1 MFACTHSVD
10 RRAEGQRTIPIGKPL
25 SNTTCYVLDRQG
37 RPQPIGVPGELWIG
51 GDGVARGYLNR
62 PELTAERFVEN
73 PLVPGERLYRSG
85 DLVRWSPEGELEYLG
100 RIDEQVKIR
109 GHRIELGEIESRLLE
124 HPSVEEAV
132 LVARRDEAGHS
143 FLAAYLT
150 GQSVADADLR
160 RHLSETLPE
169 YMVPSSFI
177 FLEALPLTPNGK
189 VDKRALPEPA
199 TRSEE
204 QSSPATET
212 ERALARIWAEVLGR
226 ETGVNEHFFEVGGHS
241 LKAMVLTARIHKEL
255 GKEVPLSEVFARP
268 TIREMA
274 AWMDDQEQRVASE
287 IRPVGEREHYPVS
300 AAQRR
305 MYIAQQLEGEQGVSY
320 NVPLVIEMIGEL
332 DADRLEAVFRRLI
345 DRHESLRTS
354 FHQEDGEL
362 VQRVHPSVDWSMER
376 VKAKSREE
384 VDRKLQQFIRPFDLA
399 EAPLIRVVLIQRES
413 KKHVLYVDLHHIIS
427 DGVSTNVILRDV
439 ILLYKGEE
447 LLPVK
452 IQYKDFAC
460 WEKERPSEIDQQ
472 GAHYWKKQ
480 FSDGVPVLEL
490 PTDFSRPPIQSH
502 KGRTLPFTV
511 PANLMKQ
518 VYELGQEEQS
528 TLFMTLLAAYN
539 VLLFR
544 YTAQEDIV
552 VGTPVAGRPHADL
565 EETVG
570 VFINI
575 LPLRNYPLKHLT
587 FREFLRKV
595 KERVLGAYEHADYSF
610 HRLVENLELER
621 DLSRHPLFDTMLNL
635 QNFPIRRGNS
645 RSALPPF

>member
-1 MFACTHSVD
+1 MSYPKDATLVSLFEEQAARQGDRVAVKRGERVLTYRELNEEANRLAHALRERGLAREEVVGLHFDRTPEMIIALLAVLKAGGAYLPVDPTYPEERKSFMLTDGGVRFLLAESRENLPDFAGEVWVSGELDLKGYPRENPHPVNEARDLCYILYTSGSTGQPKGVMTTHRNVVRTMVNNGFLEVTPEDRVLQLSNYAFDGSTLEIYSALLFGAPLILLPKEEVLNVRRLAQVIREERITLTFITSSLFNTLVDWDVNALQGMRKVFFGGEQASSKHVKKALAVLGEHRLINGYGPTETTVFACTHSVD
-10 RRAEGQRTIPIGKPL
+10 RRVEEQRTIPIGKPL

-85 DLVRWSPEGELEYLG
+85 DLVRWSPGGELEYLG

-169 YMVPSSFI
+169 YMVPSSFT

-189 VDKRALPEPA
+189 VDKRALPEPV

-274 AWMDDQEQRVASE
+274 AWMDDQEQRVSSE
-287 IRPVGEREHYPVS
+287 IQPVGEREHYPVS

-305 MYIAQQLEGEQGVSY
+305 MYTVQQLEG
-320 NVPLVIEMIGEL
+320 
-332 DADRLEAVFRRLI
+332 
-345 DRHESLRTS
+345 
-354 FHQEDGEL
+354 
-362 VQRVHPSVDWSMER
+362 
-376 VKAKSREE
+376 
-384 VDRKLQQFIRPFDLA
+384 
-399 EAPLIRVVLIQRES
+399 
-413 KKHVLYVDLHHIIS
+413 
-427 DGVSTNVILRDV
+427 
-439 ILLYKGEE
+439 
-447 LLPVK
+447 
-452 IQYKDFAC
+452 
-460 WEKERPSEIDQQ
+460 
-472 GAHYWKKQ
+472 GA
-480 FSDGVPVLEL
+480 
-490 PTDFSRPPIQSH
+490 
-502 KGRTLPFTV
+502 
-511 PANLMKQ
+511 
-518 VYELGQEEQS
+518 
-528 TLFMTLLAAYN
+528 
-539 VLLFR
+539 
-544 YTAQEDIV
+544 
-552 VGTPVAGRPHADL
+552 
-565 EETVG
+565 
-570 VFINI
+570 
-575 LPLRNYPLKHLT
+575 
-587 FREFLRKV
+587 
-595 KERVLGAYEHADYSF
+595 
-610 HRLVENLELER
+610 
-621 DLSRHPLFDTMLNL
+621 
-635 QNFPIRRGNS
+635 
-645 RSALPPF
+645 

>member
-1 MFACTHSVD
+1 M
-10 RRAEGQRTIPIGKPL
+10 EGQRTIPIGKPL

-169 YMVPSSFI
+169 YMVPSSFT

-189 VDKRALPEPA
+189 VDKRALPEPV

-274 AWMDDQEQRVASE
+274 AWMDDQEQRVSSE
-287 IRPVGEREHYPVS
+287 IQPVGEREHYPVS

-305 MYIAQQLEGEQGVSY
+305 MYTVQQLEGEKDTLQYSA
-320 NVPLVIEMIGEL
+320 NIGS
-332 DADRLEAVFRRLI
+332 DR
-345 DRHESLRTS
+345 
-354 FHQEDGEL
+354 
-362 VQRVHPSVDWSMER
+362 RV
-376 VKAKSREE
+376 
-384 VDRKLQQFIRPFDLA
+384 
-399 EAPLIRVVLIQRES
+399 
-413 KKHVLYVDLHHIIS
+413 
-427 DGVSTNVILRDV
+427 G
-439 ILLYKGEE
+439 
-447 LLPVK
+447 
-452 IQYKDFAC
+452 C
-460 WEKERPSEIDQQ
+460 
-472 GAHYWKKQ
+472 
-480 FSDGVPVLEL
+480 
-490 PTDFSRPPIQSH
+490 
-502 KGRTLPFTV
+502 
-511 PANLMKQ
+511 
-518 VYELGQEEQS
+518 
-528 TLFMTLLAAYN
+528 
-539 VLLFR
+539 
-544 YTAQEDIV
+544 
-552 VGTPVAGRPHADL
+552 
-565 EETVG
+565 
-570 VFINI
+570 
-575 LPLRNYPLKHLT
+575 
-587 FREFLRKV
+587 
-595 KERVLGAYEHADYSF
+595 
-610 HRLVENLELER
+610 
-621 DLSRHPLFDTMLNL
+621 
-635 QNFPIRRGNS
+635 
-645 RSALPPF
+645 